1 MLLQQE
7 KWNKCIQKHKQKN
20 IWSKVNIAL
29 VLYKGEFLS
38 LQAQLNRKLGKLPTI
53 YLHTKQCSPHFL

>member
-1 MLLQQE
+1 MYTETQ
-7 KWNKCIQKHKQKN
+7 NN

-38 LQAQLNRKLGKLPTI
+38 LQAQ
-53 YLHTKQCSPHFL
+53 